1 MHTTD
6 SEGLCALGAAVVGL
20 QRVAGAG
27 CRPAPEC
34 QKFCNLMCNLPSS
47 LYIHILKK
55 NKNSNLEASRSGTC
69 TSAQRYCKQAQLRV
83 SVQLCLWPLHLCH
96 PPSTLRLN
104 ALLPPPSPPWPPSAS
119 PPAASSSLTA
129 FPPSSLKKVHQYFGR
144 PLTRPAQLNNGISG
158 TLNGLAL
165 LQRAD

>member
-1 MHTTD
+1 MRPR
-6 SEGLCALGAAVVGL
+6 CCCCGAAVG
-20 QRVAGAG
+20 RRCR

-47 LYIHILKK
+47 LYIHIFKK
-55 NKNSNLEASRSGTC
+55 KQKTQTWRHHALAPVPRP
-69 TSAQRYCKQAQLRV
+69 QRYCKQAQLRV
-83 SVQLCLWPLHLCH
+83 SVQLCLWPLHLC
-96 PPSTLRLN
+96 PPHSPSASIPSSLQP
-104 ALLPPPSPPWPPSAS
+104 LPRGPPSAS